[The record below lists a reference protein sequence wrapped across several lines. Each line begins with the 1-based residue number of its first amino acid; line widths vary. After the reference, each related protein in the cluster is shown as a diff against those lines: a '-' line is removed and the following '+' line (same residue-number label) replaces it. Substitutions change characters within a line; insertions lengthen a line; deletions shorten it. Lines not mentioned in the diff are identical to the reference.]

1 MIFLKPQLYS
11 LISRLKKWHP
21 ETGEDVDFE
30 SDPLINW
37 YTGTIIE
44 DEKGFIYL
52 MNASESFFP
61 VESKIL
67 RFHPS
72 GQLDV
77 TFKPEVPTQMD
88 GVLRSFAIVEDQEE
102 TSLWAGGAFARF
114 DGNETSGLVRLD
126 LAETHGFSE
135 WISAAAR
142 GTSELLQGD
151 DPDHDGS
158 TNFTEYAAGTDPLN
172 SISNP
177 HPRLGNAL
185 KSWRI
190 PIGARATEVARAVE
204 VSDDLQN
211 WRAAED
217 EDDIVISTN
226 ERWFEW
232 KLGNGEVRL
241 MSRLTLQSE

>member
-1 MIFLKPQLYS
+1 M
-11 LISRLKKWHP
+11 
-21 ETGEDVDFE
+21 
-30 SDPLINW
+30 
-37 YTGTIIE
+37 
-44 DEKGFIYL
+44 
-52 MNASESFFP
+52 
-61 VESKIL
+61 
-67 RFHPS
+67 
-72 GQLDV
+72 
-77 TFKPEVPTQMD
+77 
-88 GVLRSFAIVEDQEE
+88 
-102 TSLWAGGAFARF
+102 
-114 DGNETSGLVRLD
+114 
-126 LAETHGFSE
+126 
-135 WISAAAR
+135 
-142 GTSELLQGD
+142 QGD

-190 PIGARATEVARAVE
+190 PINARATEVARAVE